1 MPHLFA
7 PYTSVNSWSPIN
19 IVFERSVPSTPGGY
33 KSGPGFWKK
42 RLANLVDFPAREA
55 VEKFI
60 RTTGIQGMEKVEQ
73 ELEAKGWVAEV
84 GFDEQNL
91 RAQFQVFQE
100 GKLEFIYEIRLR
112 AYAMPEIGRASC
124 RERV

>member
-1 MPHLFA
+1 MKCPR
-7 PYTSVNSWSPIN
+7 YTQSLSKEALQVSPQH
-19 IVFERSVPSTPGGY
+19 VLGR
-33 KSGPGFWKK
+33 GPGCWKK
-42 RLANLVDFPAREA
+42 RLANLVDFPDCAD

-60 RTTGIQGMEKVEQ
+60 RTTGIAGMKKVEQ

-84 GFDEQNL
+84 NFDEQNL

-112 AYAMPEIGRASC
+112 SYAMPDFACPETTSNKDAD
-124 RERV
+124 EK